1 MSAVAS
7 SAYVRFGADSAP
19 GVEAMVHLTEH
30 SYVRCHIY
38 PGHAP
43 ILSLTDRHVH
53 VSVTVPDADAVTG
66 QDLATAR
73 RLAEAVVEYAA
84 ELERIV
90 AAAPDT
96 GPDHDDA
103 AVRAA

>member
-7 SAYVRFGADSAP
+7 SACVRFGAD
-19 GVEAMVHLTEH
+19 GVPEVETIVHLTSS
-30 SYVRCHIY
+30 SYIRCHSY

-53 VSVTVPDADAVTG
+53 VSVTVPDTDAVTG
-66 QDLATAR
+66 QDVATAR
-73 RLAEAVVEYAA
+73 QLAAAVTEYVA

-90 AAAPDT
+90 AATHETEP
-96 GPDHDDA
+96 GLDDA
-103 AVRAA
+103 AVQAT